1 MGEHKLKKVVR
12 PFEDVMTDLAPRI
25 DQALTCTRAPDAPER
40 MWLLMVFPSVAE
52 AEGGRQQQMIMPP
65 GFMDED
71 LVRVLRAQADG
82 IEKALAEQAG
92 KLERQK
98 LEDAEKCPN
107 GWTRTAYGFPGR
119 VTEMQ
124 VMPINDTREH
134 VDTKDCWCEPRL
146 DLVNEVPT
154 YVHNSADG
162 REAFQRGERK
172 PS

>member
-12 PFEDVMTDLAPRI
+12 PFEEVMAELAPRI
-25 DQALTCTRAPDAPER
+25 DQALTCTRAPDAPQR

-52 AEGGRQQQMIMPP
+52 ADGGRQQQMIMPP

-82 IEKALAEQAG
+82 IEKALAERAEQDRRK
-92 KLERQK
+92 KLEN
-98 LEDAEKCPN
+98 AEKCPN
-107 GWTRTAYGFPGR
+107 GWELCQYGTADR

-146 DLVNEVPT
+146 DPVAEVPT